1 MSSLSDAINRMKLN
15 RQASNRRKQ
24 RHSKLMQ
31 KYESYGATWAY
42 SYEKKN
48 YPKNKKNEIKKR
60 VKKASFLGYVN
71 AVVVLTIIIIF
82 IITVFIFTNRKK
94 FIKKKFFYHYFT
106 LSLNDSEKFRK

>member
-42 SYEKKN
+42 SYEKK
-48 YPKNKKNEIKKR
+48 E
-60 VKKASFLGYVN
+60 L
-71 AVVVLTIIIIF
+71 
-82 IITVFIFTNRKK
+82 
-94 FIKKKFFYHYFT
+94 
-106 LSLNDSEKFRK
+106 SEKQKE